1 MTKKFTSIKAS
12 VLALSSLGLISLSGC
27 QVDENYSFENI
38 KNVNTDI
45 TLFENGISIPLVEKT
60 ARITVDSILRA
71 SGLDTTSFASYLK
84 LADDGSYYI
93 SYQQDLS
100 FNEVI
105 EELDLKNLV
114 KVSGID
120 YSQSVSYDIGDLNAT
135 DMKISKTEFKK
146 IQSVD
151 DLNIEINIPSQSRE
165 STLLPLNIVQDA
177 ASAAEMLGQSTV
189 SLPDYSPSFTA
200 ENVSIDAFSL
210 PSFIKSIESATLKS
224 GAGIKVSVSIPD
236 CIFSAGKIIPDL
248 RADLSDVLTFVSG
261 TSTLDLSSLEL
272 NASNSYS
279 ASKTFAVASLNT
291 EKFTQNKSVAISG
304 KLISTG
310 LQASLAQAKALSSD
324 LKVKVNIEFV
334 DFALDQA
341 YGQIEGLSYE
351 INEGTGNHLYELP
364 SEIGN
369 FGTFS
374 IIPKNNPALTIALDI
389 PEIEGIQISAENGL
403 VIKVPSFLRFSNIPS
418 DFTYDESA
426 NTLTLNVI
434 KTANYSLPISEL
446 VIVPQKLDSKYV
458 VSGEASVKGTI
469 GLPDGRVDLAKLSQL
484 SGKSLGVTASI
495 PDLEAQSVK
504 LEKLAIDID
513 ESAKLTLMKGSEIP
527 EMVNKIEAINLDGTR
542 LAIDLQLNNL
552 PDIGDGKFLIDLTAE
567 FPDFVVPSQIRL
579 QGEIVDGTFAQ
590 SFDIEKLD
598 FSSYDLKK
606 MREEGTDL
614 SGNTRFYGKVSAE
627 NPSVNLDG
635 INASI
640 SGSVNVK
647 IADANDEIKI
657 KDVTAFIDYQLDT
670 LFKFPFFT
678 LPKELKGCTLDLP
691 KAQLSADISSNLSLP
706 VSAEINLEDGL
717 LKLPLEFPYSNSVD
731 VVESAHNSFEIDL
744 NPLLQIQKDSI
755 SAQFDLKLSPEK
767 VSKVDMFADYSLDL
781 ALAVEVPV
789 QLGDEFSFTYADTVA
804 LGSSADILKE
814 VLAMTSAQLFGQVE
828 STLPFTVGVALELLA
843 YDAENNTYTVL
854 PTEEIKTVLAKAGE
868 NNDFTLLLK
877 TLEGS
882 DLSALSHLR
891 FSIDLASNG
900 QVLGKENYIC
910 ISGLGI
916 TVPEGVSVN
925 VSELINSS
933 KEQE

>member
-84 LADDGSYYI
+84 LAEDGSYYI

-434 KTANYSLPISEL
+434 KKANYSLPISEL
-446 VIVPQKLDSKYV
+446 VIVPDRKSV
-458 VSGEASVKGTI
+458 V
-469 GLPDGRVDLAKLSQL
+469 
-484 SGKSLGVTASI
+484 
-495 PDLEAQSVK
+495 
-504 LEKLAIDID
+504 
-513 ESAKLTLMKGSEIP
+513 
-527 EMVNKIEAINLDGTR
+527 
-542 LAIDLQLNNL
+542 
-552 PDIGDGKFLIDLTAE
+552 
-567 FPDFVVPSQIRL
+567 
-579 QGEIVDGTFAQ
+579 
-590 SFDIEKLD
+590 
-598 FSSYDLKK
+598 
-606 MREEGTDL
+606 
-614 SGNTRFYGKVSAE
+614 
-627 NPSVNLDG
+627 
-635 INASI
+635 
-640 SGSVNVK
+640 
-647 IADANDEIKI
+647 
-657 KDVTAFIDYQLDT
+657 
-670 LFKFPFFT
+670 
-678 LPKELKGCTLDLP
+678 
-691 KAQLSADISSNLSLP
+691 
-706 VSAEINLEDGL
+706 
-717 LKLPLEFPYSNSVD
+717 
-731 VVESAHNSFEIDL
+731 
-744 NPLLQIQKDSI
+744 
-755 SAQFDLKLSPEK
+755 
-767 VSKVDMFADYSLDL
+767 
-781 ALAVEVPV
+781 
-789 QLGDEFSFTYADTVA
+789 
-804 LGSSADILKE
+804 
-814 VLAMTSAQLFGQVE
+814 
-828 STLPFTVGVALELLA
+828 
-843 YDAENNTYTVL
+843 
-854 PTEEIKTVLAKAGE
+854 
-868 NNDFTLLLK
+868 
-877 TLEGS
+877 
-882 DLSALSHLR
+882 
-891 FSIDLASNG
+891 
-900 QVLGKENYIC
+900 
-910 ISGLGI
+910 
-916 TVPEGVSVN
+916 
-925 VSELINSS
+925 
-933 KEQE
+933 